1 MLPRG
6 VEFVKILHSKQ
17 RIISQRAVSQFK
29 SQLFTLKCSRQIVES
44 RFSDKINKNVL
55 ILQRLYTTKDKVIRF
70 YYMLHDFYGISPSRM
85 GNNKSYTMYYVN
97 DPYIQET

>member
-29 SQLFTLKCSRQIVES
+29 NQLFPPNCRQILEENV
-44 RFSDKINKNVL
+44 SDKINKNVL
-55 ILQRLYTTKDKVIRF
+55 VLQRLYTTKDKVKYF
-70 YYMLHDFYGISPSRM
+70 KLCA
-85 GNNKSYTMYYVN
+85 KK
-97 DPYIQET
+97 